1 LDRVFQ
7 LTSGG
12 SGNVDRLWAKTVIG
26 RGLEGG
32 IVSEALRRVYTDVAV
47 SVDGEMRIEILRVT
61 VPQKNESEV
70 VILQL
75 GRHAEHKV
83 GGRVVADLDVVA
95 DGDVLLRDTDQSV
108 GALGNLKPELSLL
121 VGLLRDGEGSTIGG
135 DDNRGVGD
143 RSSASC
149 GQNDSGKNM
158 KRGLSCA
165 GRGTG
170 AAGDNVCL

>member
-95 DGDVLLRDTDQSV
+95 DGNVLLRDTD
-108 GALGNLKPELSLL
+108 
-121 VGLLRDGEGSTIGG
+121 
-135 DDNRGVGD
+135 
-143 RSSASC
+143 
-149 GQNDSGKNM
+149 
-158 KRGLSCA
+158 
-165 GRGTG
+165 
-170 AAGDNVCL
+170 